1 MIYNFAFRA
10 AHNWVSLYFCK
21 ELFGLSGIVISIKP
35 NSRAGFKSY
44 LYYQKAKLTKSTFA
58 RPIINLL
65 FTIAIVYL

>member
-10 AHNWVSLYFCK
+10 DPNWVILYFCK
-21 ELFGLSGIVISIKP
+21 KLFGLSGMAISIKP
-35 NSRAGFKSY
+35 NLRAGFKSY

-65 FTIAIVYL
+65 FKIAIAYL